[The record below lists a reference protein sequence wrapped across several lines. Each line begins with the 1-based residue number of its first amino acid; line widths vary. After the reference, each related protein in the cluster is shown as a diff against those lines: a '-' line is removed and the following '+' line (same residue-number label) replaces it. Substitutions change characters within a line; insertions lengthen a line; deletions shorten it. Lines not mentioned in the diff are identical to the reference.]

1 MSRADDG
8 TEKWMVS
15 AEVSETIRGNKPQSL
30 EANPF
35 TGLVGDDLVRA
46 LLSHIYR
53 HYDPHVAAAQYDDLE
68 PSDMPSTA
76 DALEAVRDLLAEE
89 ETETLTR
96 AIHQG
101 DVQTQSAAVG
111 DPAAQSDISGLKA
124 IQELID
130 LLAVPAPIIYIYGE
144 PGSGKTNFALLLA
157 QLWQREQGEAATLGS
172 NIRTWEEADEWHPS
186 YGSLRSRLDRQTKQL
201 PEGGI
206 TAKEDADPYLFVFD
220 EASSHASGRGEDGY
234 EAGQKLGPLV
244 YKIRKARAGLVII
257 GHDGKDVHP
266 AVRTM
271 ADVVERYRGEVKR
284 ATVYEDVENRQGVNQ
299 IMELSGIPETDM
311 RYDDE
316 EATSWEW
323 DDAPVDDRAE
333 EQALEQAR
341 ELAQDM
347 VEEEQ
352 RKLAW
357 RLDTAD
363 YLDISQDDI
372 AAVLGRSQGWVS
384 KWSTRLEKQHSS
396 DDSDDSEAGSDPAL
410 PAAGD

>member
-1 MSRADDG
+1 MSKSGDG

-15 AEVSETIRGNKPQSL
+15 AELSETLRGNKPQSL
-30 EANPF
+30 DAYEH
-35 TGLVGDDLVRA
+35 TGLVGDDLIRQ
-46 LLSHIYR
+46 LLSHIET
-53 HYDPHVAAAQYDDLE
+53 HYDPIVAAEQYDDLE
-68 PSDMPSTA
+68 PADMPSTA
-76 DALEAVRDLLAEE
+76 EATDLFRKLLGIE

-130 LLAVPAPIIYIYGE
+130 LLAVPAPIIYIFGE

-157 QLWQREQGEAATLGS
+157 QLWQREQGDDATLGS
-172 NIRTWEEADEWHPS
+172 NIRTWKEADEWHPS
-186 YGSLRSRLDRQTKQL
+186 YGSLRSRLDKQTR
-201 PEGGI
+201 EIEGGGI
-206 TAKEDADPYLFVFD
+206 TARDDAEPYLFVFD

-271 ADVVERYRGEVKR
+271 ADVVQRYRGEVKR

-299 IMELSGIPETDM
+299 IMALSGIPETDM
-311 RYDDE
+311 RYDDK
-316 EATSWEW
+316 EATSWSW
-323 DDAPVDDRAE
+323 DGYASDEERLE

-341 ELAQDM
+341 DM
-347 VEEEQ
+347 AEDLVDEEI

-357 RLDTAD
+357 RLDTAE
-363 YLDISQDDI
+363 YLDLEQDEI
-372 AAVLGRSQGWVS
+372 GRVLGFTQQWVS
-384 KWSTRLEKQHSS
+384 KWSKHYEREHGDAQADES
-396 DDSDDSEAGSDPAL
+396 DDEQL
-410 PAAGD
+410 PAVADD